1 MTSRSNSS
9 SGPVPDAR
17 VQFDA
22 QVTFRNGG
30 GLQVQGFRLDLDPA
44 PGSTPGSTPDPGHQE
59 VDEAALAA
67 RFVSELGLLMVDT
80 VALDRVT
87 VINEQHKGS
96 GRGRRARGSAE
107 GGVPTARRLVEL
119 SHRIH
124 DGMVTYPGLPGPRLS
139 DHLSREA
146 SHGHYAEGT
155 EFQIG
160 HISMVANTG
169 TYLDT
174 PFHRFE
180 DGADLSGIGL
190 ERLADLD
197 GVVVRVGRTGVDP
210 ADPARAI
217 GPLVLAPYRVT
228 GRAVLVHTGWD
239 RHWGTEQ
246 YGSGHPY
253 LTRAAAEWL
262 VAQRPALVGIDS
274 LNIDDTA
281 DGTRPAHT
289 LLLEAGI
296 PVVEHLR
303 GLEQLPA
310 EGFRFHAAPPRIA
323 GLGTFPVRAFAVTDA
338 ASASEPAPVPAPASE
353 PEPEPGTDD
362 VR

>member
-1 MTSRSNSS
+1 LLKKQSIELQFAFINGGRMTSSSNSATR
-9 SGPVPDAR
+9 PVPDVR

-30 GLQVQGFRLDLDPA
+30 GLQVQGFRLDLDRP
-44 PGSTPGSTPDPGHQE
+44 E
-59 VDEAALAA
+59 VDETALAA
-67 RFVSELGLLMVDT
+67 QFVSELGLLMVDT
-80 VALDRVT
+80 VVLGRITLID
-87 VINEQHKGS
+87 EQHKGS
-96 GRGRRARGSAE
+96 RGPVEHAAP
-107 GGVPTARRLVEL
+107 VARRLVEL
-119 SHRIH
+119 SHPIH
-124 DGMVTYPGLPGPRLS
+124 EGMVTYPGLPGPRLS

-160 HISMVANTG
+160 RISMVANTG

-174 PFHRFE
+174 PFHRFG

-190 ERLADLD
+190 ERLADLE
-197 GVVVRVGRTGVDP
+197 GVVVRVGHAGVDP

-217 GPLVLAPYRVT
+217 GPLLLAPYRVT

-274 LNIDDTA
+274 LNIDDTE

-289 LLLEAGI
+289 LLLAAGI

-310 EGFRFHAAPPRIA
+310 DGFRFHAAPPRIA
-323 GLGTFPVRAFAVTDA
+323 GMGTFPVRAFAVTD
-338 ASASEPAPVPAPASE
+338 SAPDSA
-353 PEPEPGTDD
+353 PGTDGA
-362 VR
+362 R

>member
-1 MTSRSNSS
+1 MTSPHTPSQQ
-9 SGPVPDAR
+9 SGPASDLR

-22 QVTFRNGG
+22 DVTFRNGG
-30 GLQVQGFRLDLDPA
+30 ALQVQGFRLDTD
-44 PGSTPGSTPDPGHQE
+44 SRD
-59 VDEAALAA
+59 VDEAALSA
-67 RFVSELGLLMVDT
+67 RFVRELGLLMVDRVAIHRAT
-80 VALDRVT
+80 VVQ
-87 VINEQHKGS
+87 EQHKAPRAAADGGTAA
-96 GRGRRARGSAE
+96 GRG
-107 GGVPTARRLVEL
+107 LVEL
-119 SHRIH
+119 SHPIH
-124 DGMVTYPGLPGPRLS
+124 DGMVTYPGLPGPELS

-146 SHGHYAEGT
+146 SHDHYAEGT

-160 HISMVANTG
+160 RISMVANTG

-180 DGADLSGIGL
+180 DGPDLAGIGL
-190 ERLADLD
+190 ERLVDLD
-197 GVVVRVGRTGVDP
+197 GVVVRVGHRGVDP

-217 GPLVLAPYRVT
+217 GPLLFAPYEVT

-253 LTRAAAEWL
+253 LTPEAVDWL

-289 LLLEAGI
+289 RLLAAGI

-310 EGFRFHAAPPRIA
+310 DGFRFHAAPPRVA
-323 GLGTFPVRAFAVTDA
+323 GMGTFPVRAFAVT
-338 ASASEPAPVPAPASE
+338 
-353 PEPEPGTDD
+353 GTDGP
-362 VR
+362 R